1 MTTKAKIGI
10 GVAVFLLVAWAIGDD
25 GSQDAPAAPA
35 PVEVPAP
42 APAPEPEPEPEPE
55 PAPEPEPEPELE
67 ITDEDVIEAV
77 GADYF
82 LDMVW
87 AEMDLDARVELC
99 LGVGIFGAEGAAEI
113 VVAEAPSFAVK
124 DVAEWLERT
133 CS

>member
-1 MTTKAKIGI
+1 MTRNAKIGV

-42 APAPEPEPEPEPE
+42 APAPEPEPEPEP
-55 PAPEPEPEPELE
+55 APEPEPELE

-87 AEMDLDARVELC
+87 AEMDLDAQVELC

>member
-1 MTTKAKIGI
+1 MTRNAKIGV
-10 GVAVFLLVAWAIGDD
+10 GVAVFLLVAWAIGND

-42 APAPEPEPEPEPE
+42 APAPEPEPEPEP
-55 PAPEPEPEPELE
+55 APEPEPELE

-87 AEMDLDARVELC
+87 AEMDLDAQVELC